1 MTEIVDAYCTPGTER
16 ETHLAPED
24 LLRQMD
30 AAQIARAL
38 IAPEDREIAVH
49 NQAGNVRIRQLARR
63 RPERFLPA
71 CAVNPWYGRPGADEL
86 RRAAGEGA
94 RVLVL
99 APDLQGFCLGDEL
112 ADELLDAA
120 AELGIA
126 VYVHTGPHS
135 YAAPTQLLLVASRH
149 PRARFILGHC
159 GSTDYAHDMPAVLRA
174 APGNVW
180 FELSLV
186 RPWSAAAY
194 VRQSDRSRFIFGSAA
209 PRNDPA
215 FELAQLNAYLPIAE
229 YPDLYGGN
237 LTALLREARP

>member
-16 ETHLAPED
+16 ETRFAPED

-49 NQAGNVRIRQLARR
+49 NRSGNARIRQLAHQY
-63 RPERFLPA
+63 PERFWPT
-71 CAVNPWYGRPGADEL
+71 CTVNPWYGPQGAEEL
-86 RRAAGEGA
+86 RRAVGEGA

-99 APDLQGFCLGDEL
+99 APDLQGFCLGDEV
-112 ADELLDAA
+112 ADELLTVA
-120 AELGIA
+120 AELPVT

-135 YAAPTQLLLVASRH
+135 HAAPTQLMLVAARH
-149 PRARFILGHC
+149 QQTRFILGHC
-159 GSTDYAHDMPAVLRA
+159 GSTDYAHDMPVVLKL

-186 RPWSAAAY
+186 RPGSAAAY
-194 VRQSDRSRFIFGSAA
+194 VKQADRLRFLFGSAA

-229 YPDLYGGN
+229 YPDVYGGN
-237 LTALLREARP
+237 LRALLTEARP